1 MRSLLI
7 VLSAVSALLVSCSIK
22 EDRSECPCRLRL
34 DLSPVDANVV
44 GGKLLLSI
52 RNEDGFS
59 YSDTVD
65 LSVGTGLLEVK
76 VPRTGVRVNLWSCE
90 AADFVGEDGLV
101 IPFGDECPS
110 VRMFSSYVDTDC
122 ETCTETVGIIK
133 NYCRLT
139 VMMDESD
146 KYWPYELNVSGN
158 IDGYRIDGTPR
169 TGEFSHYLVPPDEVS
184 STKKE
189 AQLPRLEDNLPGNR
203 EAALVREL
211 SLPRQKDASLKLSVL
226 EKTSVL
232 KTFALGNY
240 ICQSGYDWTAE
251 NLQDIVVKIDYA
263 CTRVSIVVG
272 PWEHSYDVDIEF

>member
-146 KYWPYELNVSGN
+146 KYWPYELNVSAILTAIELTGLRVQGSSAT
-158 IDGYRIDGTPR
+158 ILCLLMKSPR
-169 TGEFSHYLVPPDEVS
+169 RRKGHNCLGLKIIFPVAGRRHLSGSCPFR
-184 STKKE
+184 
-189 AQLPRLEDNLPGNR
+189 ARRMPR
-203 EAALVREL
+203 
-211 SLPRQKDASLKLSVL
+211 
-226 EKTSVL
+226 
-232 KTFALGNY
+232 
-240 ICQSGYDWTAE
+240 
-251 NLQDIVVKIDYA
+251 
-263 CTRVSIVVG
+263 
-272 PWEHSYDVDIEF
+272 

>member
-34 DLSPVDANVV
+34 DLSSVDATLV

-65 LSVGTGLLEVK
+65 LSVGTELLEVK

-122 ETCTETVGIIK
+122 ETCTETVGVIK

-139 VMMDESD
+139 VMLDESD
-146 KYWPYELNVSGN
+146 KYWPYELNVSGKGSSAT
-158 IDGYRIDGTPR
+158 ILCLLPKSPR
-169 TGEFSHYLVPPDEVS
+169 RRKGHRFRGLKMISPVAGRRHLSGSCPFR
-184 STKKE
+184 
-189 AQLPRLEDNLPGNR
+189 ARRMPR
-203 EAALVREL
+203 
-211 SLPRQKDASLKLSVL
+211 
-226 EKTSVL
+226 
-232 KTFALGNY
+232 
-240 ICQSGYDWTAE
+240 
-251 NLQDIVVKIDYA
+251 
-263 CTRVSIVVG
+263 
-272 PWEHSYDVDIEF
+272 